1 MSSGSKWGDEGRVQT
16 RVDLVE
22 DIIGLLFQRM
32 NLMRSIRQVGV
43 PRGSPLHKQVGSLTN
58 EFYLLLE
65 VLKKLLITWKQIHA
79 WTLIFSHRPA
89 VLNKPGRPRIQQH
102 GERGLKRYRPMQ
114 DL

>member
-1 MSSGSKWGDEGRVQT
+1 MNILGIEGGDEGRVQT

-43 PRGSPLHKQVGSLTN
+43 PSGSPLHEQVGSLTN

-65 VLKKLLITWKQIHA
+65 VLEELLITWKQIHA
-79 WTLIFSHRPA
+79 WTIIFSHRPA
-89 VLNKPGRPRIQQH
+89 VLKKPSRR
-102 GERGLKRYRPMQ
+102 E
-114 DL
+114 